1 MKLSTILQVYTKVEK
16 QLLKFI
22 DESTVKVEKLAEKE
36 SALMSEGQAVRS
48 DMRKAIA
55 ALDQIKNITG
65 N

>member
-22 DESTVKVEKLAEKE
+22 DESTIKVEKLAEKE

-48 DMRKAIA
+48 DIRKANA
-55 ALDQIKNITG
+55 ALNQIKNITG